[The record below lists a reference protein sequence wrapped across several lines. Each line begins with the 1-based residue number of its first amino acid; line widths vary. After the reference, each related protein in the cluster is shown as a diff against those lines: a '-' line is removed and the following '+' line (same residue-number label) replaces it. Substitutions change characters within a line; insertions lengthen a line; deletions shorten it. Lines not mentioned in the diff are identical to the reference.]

1 MIFDI
6 ILAMTSAAALTC
18 CVVYYRKYMD
28 ARYKSMHAES
38 AMESLRRELE
48 SGKAAAESLRQSEA
62 DAARQR
68 LEDLRRLNE
77 SQIEQLN
84 AAHQAQTRQITQ
96 SCESQMQQLRCSHE
110 TQLTELRQ
118 AYESQIVE
126 LKNAHQAQLEHER
139 DMLGEKFKALAAD
152 VLQANSTVLD
162 RNSRISLEAVLSP
175 MKTNLEEFIK
185 SYRDTCDVDKKDRMS
200 LLAEI
205 QNLHK
210 LNSEVSRE
218 TGRLATALKGN
229 TGVQGRWGEMV
240 LANIL
245 EHSGLQEGRWFVT
258 QESTTVDGD
267 RLRPDAVIHCP
278 GNRDIIIDSK
288 VSLTA
293 YLQMLEA
300 DTEEKRTQLAKE
312 HLASVE
318 NHIKTLRN
326 KDYQSKIG
334 AKKGDFVL
342 MFMPH
347 EGAYLAAMHTNPDL
361 WMKAYDSH
369 VVMVSPTHLVT
380 VLHLVEQMWQSEDQ
394 TANAEKI
401 AECGT
406 KLANSIVA
414 FLEDLDSVGKGL
426 NNALSSYNSAVKRF
440 STGNN
445 NVTTLANRLSKL
457 GLKAKKQIPARFV
470 NEYEEPDDIT
480 VPGELID
487 FEPADS

>member
-185 SYRDTCDVDKKDRMS
+185 SYRDTYDVDKKDRMS

>member
-1 MIFDI
+1 MIVDI
-6 ILAMTSAAALTC
+6 ILAVLLAGVFVICIVLYRNNVEYNRQTAEATKNADRLQLELVSYKASAEQIRRNET
-18 CVVYYRKYMD
+18 
-28 ARYKSMHAES
+28 ES
-38 AMESLRRELE
+38 A
-48 SGKAAAESLRQSEA
+48 QI
-62 DAARQR
+62 R
-68 LEDLRRLNE
+68 LNDLRN
-77 SQIEQLN
+77 S
-84 AAHQAQTRQITQ
+84 
-96 SCESQMQQLRCSHE
+96 
-110 TQLTELRQ
+110 
-118 AYESQIVE
+118 YESQILQLKESHDSQTNEMRKSYESQIGE
-126 LKNAHQAQLEHER
+126 LKITHQAQLEHER

-185 SYRDTCDVDKKDRMS
+185 SYRDTCDGDKKDRMS

-258 QESTTVDGD
+258 QESTTVEGD

-300 DTEEKRTQLAKE
+300 DTEEKRALLAKE

-347 EGAYLAAMHTNPDL
+347 EGAYLTAMHTNPDL

-380 VLHLVEQMWQSEDQ
+380 ILHLVEQMWQSEDQ

-414 FLEDLDSVGKGL
+414 FLEDLDSLGKGL
-426 NNALSSYNSAVKRF
+426 NNAMNSYNSAVKRF

-470 NEYEEPDDIT
+470 TEYEEPDDIT
-480 VPGELID
+480 TPGELID
-487 FEPADS
+487 FEPTDA

>member
-1 MIFDI
+1 MVVDI
-6 ILAMTSAAALTC
+6 ILAILSVSLLAVCIAL
-18 CVVYYRKYMD
+18 YRKNADLNQQATQVSRD
-28 ARYKSMHAES
+28 AERLRLELDNYKSTAEQI
-38 AMESLRRELE
+38 
-48 SGKAAAESLRQSEA
+48 RQSEA
-62 DAARQR
+62 ESAQMRLNDLQNLSEARIDQ
-68 LEDLRRLNE
+68 LKLSNE
-77 SQIEQLN
+77 SQLSEM
-84 AAHQAQTRQITQ
+84 RR
-96 SCESQMQQLRCSHE
+96 S
-110 TQLTELRQ
+110 
-118 AYESQIVE
+118 YESQIVE

-139 DMLGEKFKALAAD
+139 EMLGEKFKALAAD

-300 DTEEKRTQLAKE
+300 DTEEKRAQLAKD

-426 NNALSSYNSAVKRF
+426 NNALNSYNSAVKRF

-470 NEYEEPDDIT
+470 SEYDYPDDIS

-487 FEPADS
+487 ARADDASTTQLE

>member
-1 MIFDI
+1 
-6 ILAMTSAAALTC
+6 
-18 CVVYYRKYMD
+18 
-28 ARYKSMHAES
+28 MHAES

-48 SGKAAAESLRQSEA
+48 SGKAAAERLRQSEA

-118 AYESQIVE
+118 AYETQIAE
-126 LKNAHQAQLEHER
+126 LKNSHQAQLEHER

-300 DTEEKRTQLAKE
+300 DTEEKRAQLAKE

-457 GLKAKKQIPARFV
+457 GLKAKKQLPARFV
-470 NEYEEPDDIT
+470 AEYEEPDDIT
-480 VPGELID
+480 APGELID

>member
-6 ILAMTSAAALTC
+6 ILAMTSAAALIC
-18 CVVYYRKYMD
+18 CVVYYRKYMN

-48 SGKAAAESLRQSEA
+48 SGKAAAERLRQSEA

-118 AYESQIVE
+118 AYETQIAE
-126 LKNAHQAQLEHER
+126 LKNSYQAQLEHER

-300 DTEEKRTQLAKE
+300 DTEEKRAQLAKE

-361 WMKAYDSH
+361 WMKAYDNH

-487 FEPADS
+487 FEPTDS

>member
-1 MIFDI
+1 MVVDI
-6 ILAMTSAAALTC
+6 ILAVLSVSLLAVCIVL
-18 CVVYYRKYMD
+18 YRKNADLNQQATQASRD
-28 ARYKSMHAES
+28 AERLRMELDNYKSTAEQI
-38 AMESLRRELE
+38 
-48 SGKAAAESLRQSEA
+48 RQSEVESA
-62 DAARQR
+62 QMRLNDLQNLSEARIDQ
-68 LEDLRRLNE
+68 LKLSNE
-77 SQIEQLN
+77 SQLSEM
-84 AAHQAQTRQITQ
+84 RR
-96 SCESQMQQLRCSHE
+96 S
-110 TQLTELRQ
+110 
-118 AYESQIVE
+118 YESQIVE
-126 LKNAHQAQLEHER
+126 LKNAHQSQLEHER
-139 DMLGEKFKALAAD
+139 EMLGEKFKALAAD

-185 SYRDTCDVDKKDRMS
+185 SYRDTCDGDKKDRMS

-258 QESTTVDGD
+258 QESTTVEGD

-300 DTEEKRTQLAKE
+300 DTEEKRALLAKE

-347 EGAYLAAMHTNPDL
+347 EGAYLTAMHTNPDL

-414 FLEDLDSVGKGL
+414 FLEDLDSLGKGL
-426 NNALSSYNSAVKRF
+426 NNAMNSYNSAVKRF

-445 NVTTLANRLSKL
+445 NVTTLANRLCKL

-470 NEYEEPDDIT
+470 TEYEEPDDIT
-480 VPGELID
+480 APGELID
-487 FEPADS
+487 FEPADA

>member
-1 MIFDI
+1 
-6 ILAMTSAAALTC
+6 
-18 CVVYYRKYMD
+18 
-28 ARYKSMHAES
+28 
-38 AMESLRRELE
+38 
-48 SGKAAAESLRQSEA
+48 
-62 DAARQR
+62 
-68 LEDLRRLNE
+68 
-77 SQIEQLN
+77 
-84 AAHQAQTRQITQ
+84 
-96 SCESQMQQLRCSHE
+96 
-110 TQLTELRQ
+110 
-118 AYESQIVE
+118 
-126 LKNAHQAQLEHER
+126 
-139 DMLGEKFKALAAD
+139 MLGEKFKALAAD

-300 DTEEKRTQLAKE
+300 DTEEKRAQLAKE

-361 WMKAYDSH
+361 WMKAYDNH

>member
-1 MIFDI
+1 MVVNI
-6 ILAMTSAAALTC
+6 ILAVLSVSLLAVCIALCRKNTESNRRAAEAEMNAELL
-18 CVVYYRKYMD
+18 RLESDSFK
-28 ARYKSMHAES
+28 ASSEQIRRNEAES
-38 AMESLRRELE
+38 A
-48 SGKAAAESLRQSEA
+48 QI
-62 DAARQR
+62 R
-68 LEDLRRLNE
+68 LNDLRN
-77 SQIEQLN
+77 S
-84 AAHQAQTRQITQ
+84 
-96 SCESQMQQLRCSHE
+96 
-110 TQLTELRQ
+110 
-118 AYESQIVE
+118 YESQILQLKESHDSQTNEMRKSYESQIGE
-126 LKNAHQAQLEHER
+126 LKITHQAQLEHER
-139 DMLGEKFKALAAD
+139 EMLGEKFKALAAD

-162 RNSRISLEAVLSP
+162 RNSRISLEALLSP

-300 DTEEKRTQLAKE
+300 DTEEKRAQLAKE

-426 NNALSSYNSAVKRF
+426 NNAMNSYNSAVKRF

-470 NEYEEPDDIT
+470 NEYDYPDDIAA
-480 VPGELID
+480 PGELID
-487 FEPADS
+487 ARADDASTTQLE